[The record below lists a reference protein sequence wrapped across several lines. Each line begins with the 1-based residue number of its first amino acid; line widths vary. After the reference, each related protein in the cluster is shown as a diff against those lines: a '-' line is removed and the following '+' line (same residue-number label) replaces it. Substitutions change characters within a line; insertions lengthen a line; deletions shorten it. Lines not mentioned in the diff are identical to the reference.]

1 MPISST
7 MSRGETTMVSDLDLV
22 NPTVIRPKQFS
33 MSSVGSVSI
42 KVAIKKSCAGLSN
55 HGYCLLPSQ
64 R

>member
-1 MPISST
+1 MPISSI

-22 NPTVIRPKQFS
+22 NPTVIRPKQSS
-33 MSSVGSVSI
+33 MSSVGIRQHKSG
-42 KVAIKKSCAGLSN
+42 IKKSCAGLSN